1 MKVRR
6 NFALSRRALVRHR
19 VRTAL
24 AVSGTA
30 VGVAA
35 VLIMIAL
42 GEGAERE
49 VLRQIEAMGRN
60 VLVVAAGPADRPV
73 GRSTRR
79 GPVTTL
85 KLSDAE
91 AIAEECPAVA
101 LAAPAQDRPARVKYG
116 TLTRA
121 TTILGTTPDFGRIRN
136 FRTSDGRYFTLEEN
150 RASLRVAL
158 LGSQVAEVLFG
169 DADPIGASIRI
180 DRVPFEVIGVLES
193 KGMGVEGGS
202 NEDDLIVIPIRT
214 ALRRVFNLDYL
225 KMVWVQV
232 RAGQDMDRAQAQI
245 TDLLRRRHRLD
256 RRARPDDFRI
266 RNQQLVLAADMEAA
280 ASFRRL
286 ITALASVA
294 LIVGGVGIL
303 SIMLLSIRERR
314 AEIGLRIAVGAK
326 RRDVRA
332 QFLVEAVLLGVGGG
346 VVGLVLGVL
355 AAASIEWGTD
365 WQTVVSPA
373 AVALA
378 LGAAFTVSF
387 VFGVYPAQRAASLDP
402 IEALRAE

>member
-1 MKVRR
+1 MRIRR
-6 NFALSRRALVRHR
+6 NFVLSRRALVRHR

-35 VLIMIAL
+35 VLIMVAL

-49 VLRQIEAMGRN
+49 VLEQIEAMGRN
-60 VLVVAAGPADRPV
+60 VLAVTAGPAERLV

-85 KLSDAE
+85 DLADAE
-91 AIAEECPAVA
+91 AIAAECPAVA
-101 LAAPAQDRPARVKYG
+101 LVAPAQDRPSRVKYG
-116 TLTRA
+116 TLTHA
-121 TTILGTTPDFGRIRN
+121 TTILGTTPDFARIRN
-136 FRTSDGRYFTLEEN
+136 FPVSQGRYFTLEEN

-158 LGSQVAEVLFG
+158 LGSQVAEVLFERT
-169 DADPIGASIRI
+169 DPIGEVIRI
-180 DRVPFEVIGVLES
+180 GRVPFEVIGVLES

-202 NEDDLIVIPIRT
+202 NEDDLVVIPIRT

-232 RAGQDMDRAQAQI
+232 RAGQYMDRAEAQI
-245 TDLLRRRHRLD
+245 TGLLRRRHRLD
-256 RRARPDDFRI
+256 PGGKPDDFRI
-266 RNQQLVLAADMEAA
+266 QNQRLVLAADMEAA

-314 AEIGLRIAVGAK
+314 AEIGLRVAVGAK
-326 RRDVRA
+326 RRDVRT
-332 QFLVEAVLLGVGGG
+332 QFLVEAVLLGIGGG
-346 VVGLVLGVL
+346 LVGLVVGFL
-355 AAASIEWGTD
+355 ATASIQWGTE
-365 WQTVVSPA
+365 WRTAVSPPA
-373 AVALA
+373 IALA
-378 LGAAFTVSF
+378 LGAALAVSLL
-387 VFGVYPAQRAASLDP
+387 FGVYPAQRAASLDP
-402 IEALRAE
+402 IEGLRTE

>member
-1 MKVRR
+1 MRVRR
-6 NFALSRRALVRHR
+6 NFTLSRRALLRHR

-24 AVSGTA
+24 AISGTA

-35 VLIMIAL
+35 VLIMVAL

-49 VLRQIEAMGRN
+49 VLDQIEAMGRN
-60 VLVVAAGPADRPV
+60 VLAVTAGPAERLV
-73 GRSTRR
+73 GRSARQ
-79 GPVTTL
+79 GLVSTL

-101 LAAPAQDRPARVKYG
+101 LAAPAQDRPSRVKYG
-116 TLTRA
+116 TLTHP
-121 TTILGTTPDFGRIRN
+121 TNILGTTPDFGQIRN
-136 FRTSDGRYFTLEEN
+136 FRTSRGRFFTLEEN

-158 LGSQVAEVLFG
+158 LGSQVVDVLFG
-169 DADPIGASIRI
+169 DADPIGETIRI
-180 DRVPFEVIGVLES
+180 GRVPFEIVGVLAS
-193 KGMGVEGGS
+193 KGMGIEGGS
-202 NEDDLIVIPIRT
+202 NEDDMVVIPIRT

-225 KMVWVQV
+225 NMIWVQV
-232 RAGQDMDRAQAQI
+232 HDGGGMDLAQAQI

-256 RRARPDDFRI
+256 RRAGPDDFRI
-266 RNQQLVLAADMEAA
+266 QNQRLVLAAEMETA

-314 AEIGLRIAVGAK
+314 SEIGLRVAVGAK

-332 QFLVEAVLLGVGGG
+332 QFLVEAVLLGIGGG
-346 VVGLVLGVL
+346 LIGLFLGFL
-355 AAASIEWGTD
+355 GAASIAWGTE
-365 WQTVVSPA
+365 WRTVVSLP

-378 LGAAFTVSF
+378 LGAAFTVS
-387 VFGVYPAQRAASLDP
+387 VLFGVYPAQRAASLDP
-402 IEALRAE
+402 IEALRAD

>member
-1 MKVRR
+1 MRVRR
-6 NFALSRRALVRHR
+6 NFALSRRALLRHR

-35 VLIMIAL
+35 VLIMVSL

-49 VLRQIEAMGRN
+49 VLDQIEAMGRN
-60 VLVVAAGPADRPV
+60 VLVVAAGPAESLV

-85 KLSDAE
+85 KLSDAD
-91 AIAEECPAVA
+91 AITEECPAVA
-101 LAAPAQDRPARVKYG
+101 LAAPVQDRPTRVRYG
-116 TLTRA
+116 TLTHA
-121 TTILGTTPDFGRIRN
+121 TNILGTTPDFGEIRN
-136 FRTSDGRYFTLEEN
+136 FRTSRGRHFTLEEN
-150 RASLRVAL
+150 RAGVRVAL
-158 LGSQVAEVLFG
+158 LGSHVAAVLFG
-169 DADPIGASIRI
+169 GVDPIGETIRI
-180 DRVPFEVIGVLES
+180 GRVPFEVIGVLES

-202 NEDDLIVIPIRT
+202 NEDDQIVIPIRT

-225 KMVWVQV
+225 SMIWVQV
-232 RAGQDMDRAQAQI
+232 RDGRDMDRAQAQI

-256 RRARPDDFRI
+256 RRERPDDFRI
-266 RNQQLVLAADMEAA
+266 QNQRLVLAAEMETA

-294 LIVGGVGIL
+294 LIVGGIGIL
-303 SIMLLSIRERR
+303 SIMMLSIRERR
-314 AEIGLRIAVGAK
+314 GEIGLRVAVGAK
-326 RRDVRA
+326 RRDVRT

-346 VVGLVLGVL
+346 LIGLFLGSL
-355 AAASIEWGTD
+355 ATASIEWGTE
-365 WQTVVSPA
+365 WRTVVSPP

-378 LGAAFTVSF
+378 LGAAFTVS
-387 VFGVYPAQRAASLDP
+387 VLFGVYPAQRAASLDP